1 MQQNQGHGELAA
13 ANTSHRRAMF
23 NADALVEPGA
33 GRYHRDEL
41 LELETGLVMRPLD
54 ASDFDKGYVALLG
67 QVGPPN
73 QNRCERGSPPNT
85 NCVG

>member
-1 MQQNQGHGELAA
+1 MKDPIPGLYTWHQ
-13 ANTSHRRAMF
+13 RAMF
-23 NADALVEPGA
+23 NTDALVEPGA
-33 GRYHRDEL
+33 GRYHRAEL

-73 QNRCERGSPPNT
+73 LSRCVRGSPPNT
-85 NCVG
+85 NCGG